1 MKETHMTFRVEPQLR
16 DDFSAA
22 VGRAHEPAAQVLRRF
37 MRDYIKQQDEATEQ
51 LAVFQPKAL
60 SRAEREQSVRSGE
73 AIWGL
78 EGFVKTPAM
87 RIVDEAYISG
97 RLSVGA
103 QGELV
108 RFRGR
113 LVGAACVLRQLPAD
127 DPRREVM
134 AERLIEQMAEFREMA
149 NNIHPALFATY
160 GDL

>member
-1 MKETHMTFRVEPQLR
+1 MKETHMTFRIEPQLR
-16 DDFSAA
+16 DAFAA
-22 VGRAHEPAAQVLRRF
+22 AAARAHEPASQVLRRF
-37 MRDYIKQQDEATEQ
+37 MRDYVQHQEATDTQ
-51 LAVFQPKAL
+51 NDLHQPKAL
-60 SRAEREQSVRSGE
+60 TQRERAESVRSGE

-97 RLSVGA
+97 RLSVEA

-127 DPRREVM
+127 DTLRAVM
-134 AERLIEQMAEFREMA
+134 EERLVVQTAEFRELA
-149 NNIHPALFATY
+149 NTIHPALFETY